1 MMAQSLT
8 REPEISVV
16 RRLGRMIVPVTLVL
30 ACACAAPIGVK
41 QISPRR
47 AQGALTANFLST
59 GKLSPK
65 AWILLRR
72 ANQEEAW
79 KQEPAAVID
88 RIHTALAKPT
98 NDYDRETRAGFLD
111 VVAEL
116 CFAHAD
122 QSDDPRYYLAAAF
135 FAWTY
140 LFPIDGEFKP
150 PILDRGNRLAAD
162 LYNRGITLGFTDSES
177 GEVIL
182 RDGEYELP
190 FGKLVVDFDEE
201 SLRWGDRRLDRF
213 ASVADLEVRGL
224 INRYRFS
231 GLGAPLAATTVSHTE
246 DSGKPDAISENVR
259 VPVTAVLQFDHDLVG
274 AADDGSRIEGSLSVV
289 AFSTAEST
297 EINGETVPL
306 EAEPSATLALQLAED
321 PPWKRELRGFFQ
333 GDLEIEEGRS
343 LVALSPHYRG
353 RIPLILVHG
362 TASSAGRWAD
372 MVNDLWSDPVIRRN
386 FEVVLFQYNT
396 GNPIAYSGY
405 LLRKAIEKLA
415 TSAELVG
422 RDPSVGNVI
431 VMGHSQGGL
440 LAKLLV
446 VDSGD
451 ELWRLVSEKPPE
463 QLDLQPESREIL
475 EGSLIVEPLPRV
487 RRVIFLSTPHR
498 GSNLANLGLARLM
511 GRLVRSPANLIEA
524 SVDLIGGDADAAAR
538 RRLERGTGAV
548 GNMSPG
554 SDFIQTLAELPI
566 APRVHAHSIIG
577 IKKEPKEGGTDGVV
591 TYESAHLE
599 DVESEL
605 VVISGHS
612 SQANPVVVAETRRI
626 LLEHLAEAQARA
638 VSSSTAD

>member
-182 RDGEYELP
+182 SASSSSTSTRRAYAGAIAGWIVSP
-190 FGKLVVDFDEE
+190 R
-201 SLRWGDRRLDRF
+201 SLTSRSGD
-213 ASVADLEVRGL
+213 S
-224 INRYRFS
+224 
-231 GLGAPLAATTVSHTE
+231 
-246 DSGKPDAISENVR
+246 
-259 VPVTAVLQFDHDLVG
+259 
-274 AADDGSRIEGSLSVV
+274 
-289 AFSTAEST
+289 STA
-297 EINGETVPL
+297 IAFRAWVL
-306 EAEPSATLALQLAED
+306 H
-321 PPWKRELRGFFQ
+321 WRRR
-333 GDLEIEEGRS
+333 RS
-343 LVALSPHYRG
+343 
-353 RIPLILVHG
+353 
-362 TASSAGRWAD
+362 
-372 MVNDLWSDPVIRRN
+372 VIRR
-386 FEVVLFQYNT
+386 
-396 GNPIAYSGY
+396 I
-405 LLRKAIEKLA
+405 
-415 TSAELVG
+415 
-422 RDPSVGNVI
+422 
-431 VMGHSQGGL
+431 
-440 LAKLLV
+440 
-446 VDSGD
+446 
-451 ELWRLVSEKPPE
+451 
-463 QLDLQPESREIL
+463 PESQM
-475 EGSLIVEPLPRV
+475 PFPR
-487 RRVIFLSTPHR
+487 T
-498 GSNLANLGLARLM
+498 
-511 GRLVRSPANLIEA
+511 
-524 SVDLIGGDADAAAR
+524 
-538 RRLERGTGAV
+538 
-548 GNMSPG
+548 
-554 SDFIQTLAELPI
+554 
-566 APRVHAHSIIG
+566 
-577 IKKEPKEGGTDGVV
+577 
-591 TYESAHLE
+591 
-599 DVESEL
+599 SEF
-605 VVISGHS
+605 
-612 SQANPVVVAETRRI
+612 P
-626 LLEHLAEAQARA
+626 
-638 VSSSTAD
+638 